1 MRRVLV
7 VGISGAGKS
16 TAARALERRL
26 GLPFHELDALRFSGP
41 GWAVDPDFVRETA
54 RHARTERWV
63 FDSRGYPQ
71 VRDQRGVRADT

>member
-41 GWAVDPDFVRETA
+41 GWAVEPDC
-54 RHARTERWV
+54 
-63 FDSRGYPQ
+63 
-71 VRDQRGVRADT
+71 VRA